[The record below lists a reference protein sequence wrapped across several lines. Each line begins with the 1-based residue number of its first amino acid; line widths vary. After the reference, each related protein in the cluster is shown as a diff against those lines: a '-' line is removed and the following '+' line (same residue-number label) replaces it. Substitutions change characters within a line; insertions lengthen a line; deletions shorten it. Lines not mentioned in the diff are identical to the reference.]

1 MTCRLEL
8 RQLLASWEAE
18 LGRHAPALAVLHV
31 PRLWAADS
39 APDIA
44 ALFPAR
50 TAVVTCM
57 ESLLGAQSNL
67 GRTELQALL
76 FSDDLR
82 FRYLYHLSYIP
93 FIFIRDDVS
102 LTYFI
107 TKEYDNGSCK
117 TSHVDGGV
125 SEDAETGAGVARRM
139 AQHSGLCLSFEVTNE
154 MKTKESCFS
163 RSNVASVYGINFVT
177 NSYIPRHIF
186 KTGKKIEGLRK
197 IRKVV

>member
-1 MTCRLEL
+1 MDNRTFLKKFLATQYWHFRAAPLVTCRLEL

-57 ESLLGAQSNL
+57 ESLLGAQTNL

-82 FRYLYHLSYIP
+82 F
-93 FIFIRDDVS
+93 
-102 LTYFI
+102 
-107 TKEYDNGSCK
+107 
-117 TSHVDGGV
+117 
-125 SEDAETGAGVARRM
+125 
-139 AQHSGLCLSFEVTNE
+139 
-154 MKTKESCFS
+154 
-163 RSNVASVYGINFVT
+163 
-177 NSYIPRHIF
+177 
-186 KTGKKIEGLRK
+186 
-197 IRKVV
+197 

>member
-1 MTCRLEL
+1 MDNWTLLESFLQYWHFRAAPLVTCRLEL

-57 ESLLGAQSNL
+57 ESLLGAQTSL

-82 FRYLYHLSYIP
+82 FRYLYNLSYIP
-93 FIFIRDDVS
+93 FICLLSQICV
-102 LTYFI
+102 L
-107 TKEYDNGSCK
+107 
-117 TSHVDGGV
+117 
-125 SEDAETGAGVARRM
+125 SERM
-139 AQHSGLCLSFEVTNE
+139 F
-154 MKTKESCFS
+154 
-163 RSNVASVYGINFVT
+163 
-177 NSYIPRHIF
+177 P
-186 KTGKKIEGLRK
+186 
-197 IRKVV
+197 

>member
-1 MTCRLEL
+1 MDISEKVCCNISALHFRPAPLVTCRLEL

-82 FRYLYHLSYIP
+82 FRYLYHLSL
-93 FIFIRDDVS
+93 S
-102 LTYFI
+102 LLLFVCYQRRCLPDLLHH
-107 TKEYDNGSCK
+107 K
-117 TSHVDGGV
+117 GV
-125 SEDAETGAGVARRM
+125 
-139 AQHSGLCLSFEVTNE
+139 
-154 MKTKESCFS
+154 
-163 RSNVASVYGINFVT
+163 
-177 NSYIPRHIF
+177 
-186 KTGKKIEGLRK
+186 
-197 IRKVV
+197 

>member
-1 MTCRLEL
+1 MDNRTFLKKFLAIQYWHFRAAPLVTCRLEL

-57 ESLLGAQSNL
+57 ESLLGAQTSL

-82 FRYLYHLSYIP
+82 FRYLYYLSYIP
-93 FIFIRDDVS
+93 FICLLSQICV
-102 LTYFI
+102 L
-107 TKEYDNGSCK
+107 
-117 TSHVDGGV
+117 
-125 SEDAETGAGVARRM
+125 SERM
-139 AQHSGLCLSFEVTNE
+139 F
-154 MKTKESCFS
+154 
-163 RSNVASVYGINFVT
+163 
-177 NSYIPRHIF
+177 P
-186 KTGKKIEGLRK
+186 
-197 IRKVV
+197 

>member
-1 MTCRLEL
+1 MDIAGKFAAIYWHFRAAPLVTCRLEL

-39 APDIA
+39 APDIS

-57 ESLLGAQSNL
+57 ESLLGAQTNL

-82 FRYLYHLSYIP
+82 FRYLYNLSYIP
-93 FIFIRDDVS
+93 LIPKSVCYQRGCFPD
-102 LTYFI
+102 LLHH
-107 TKEYDNGSCK
+107 K
-117 TSHVDGGV
+117 GV
-125 SEDAETGAGVARRM
+125 
-139 AQHSGLCLSFEVTNE
+139 
-154 MKTKESCFS
+154 
-163 RSNVASVYGINFVT
+163 
-177 NSYIPRHIF
+177 
-186 KTGKKIEGLRK
+186 
-197 IRKVV
+197 